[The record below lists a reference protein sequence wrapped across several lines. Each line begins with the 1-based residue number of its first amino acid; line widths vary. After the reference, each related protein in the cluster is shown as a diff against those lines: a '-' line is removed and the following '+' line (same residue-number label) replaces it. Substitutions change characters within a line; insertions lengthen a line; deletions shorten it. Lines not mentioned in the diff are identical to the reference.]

1 MDDKREI
8 LLKEVRSC
16 HTKQA
21 WESFFINCGQQLAS
35 LNESRPLIEIF
46 KLLAHDPQSPQYD
59 PAIFGILI
67 KGCICSQNHLLGK
80 KIYNFVRTKS
90 PPSFS
95 IPAAS
100 LFLELGQSHYARSIA
115 SRSLRLSQLDYEDA
129 IWLKAIVCRSFAEE
143 GKFKKAR
150 KLASTIRARLSNC
163 VRFYPDVLFELARTE
178 YLLSN
183 FPHASHYFHEAFA
196 HFFET
201 KDWKQAAQALYY
213 AAVSQRNNN
222 DMPNESSFFILK
234 QALALAEKFNLKNI
248 VSQIDFFYG
257 TQSYNQGDFIQAK
270 AYFLKALQGISDYDR
285 SIRRL
290 KILSLLTSTYMNLG
304 HYDLACKTT
313 NQLFD
318 FASKSDFEG
327 NLFCSLSLKAEL
339 DWERGDPLQ
348 SQRTLASSSFPL
360 NEKNVFSTEAF
371 NIYVRSIYQN
381 ALLDQKP
388 PATKMRLTIC
398 EQQRKF
404 SIFNYHY
411 ARGQSLLTQ
420 GNIQE
425 AYQLFADLH
434 KESTQR
440 NDYLHSALAQH
451 GLIQTQLA
459 QSRCDDETADLIHD
473 FEQTIKKLSE
483 SPLKAKLFIVRA
495 ALSYQRGN
503 FSECERLL
511 KAAGRLRRVEFVDSF
526 SIRCWL
532 NTMKGYSCRL
542 TQDWQLGLLGRQTRI
557 YFAPW
562 LRSVSQYHYQITN
575 NYAVDLSQNPILA
588 ELLDFLIDCPELR
601 ASIDELQTMVWKESL
616 RSYGWKQKILNALM
630 RLRDFFRYTM
640 APLILPQKNISIFV
654 EAIKVIRQREEGI
667 ERHQEILNLL
677 SFCPMTST
685 QISKRLQLSI
695 ATTKREIKSLAGSGS
710 LTSFRHGRNIY
721 YKFHSGR

>member
-1 MDDKREI
+1 MGNREI

-16 HTKQA
+16 HTKQS
-21 WESFFINCGQQLAS
+21 WESFFESSGQQLSS
-35 LNESRPLIEIF
+35 LNESRPLAEIF
-46 KLLAHDPQSPQYD
+46 KLLTHDPQSPKYD
-59 PAIFGILI
+59 PAIFGTLI
-67 KGCICSQNHLLGK
+67 KGCISSQNHQLGK
-80 KIYNFVRTKS
+80 EIFDFVRTKS

-100 LFLELGQSHYARSIA
+100 LFLELGQSHYARSIV
-115 SRSLRLSQLDYEDA
+115 SRSLRLSQLNDEDA
-129 IWLKAIVCRSFAEE
+129 LWLEAIICRSFAEE
-143 GKFKKAR
+143 GKFKKAG
-150 KLASTIRARLSNC
+150 KLLNTISSRLHSCARL
-163 VRFYPDVLFELARTE
+163 YPDILFELARTE

-183 FPHASHYFHEAFA
+183 FQHASLYFQEAFA
-196 HFFET
+196 LFFET

-213 AAVSQRNNN
+213 AAVSQRDKN
-222 DMPNESSFFILK
+222 DMPNEKSFFILK
-234 QALALAEKFNLKNI
+234 QALAIAEKFNLKNI

-257 TQSYNQGDFIQAK
+257 TQAYNQGDFLQART
-270 AYFLKALQGISDYDR
+270 YFLKALQGISDYDR

-348 SQRTLASSSFPL
+348 SQKTLASSRFPL
-360 NEKNVFSTEAF
+360 NEKNLFSTEAF
-371 NIYVRSIYQN
+371 NIYIRSIYQN

-388 PATKMRLTIC
+388 PATKMRLAIYDHH
-398 EQQRKF
+398 RKF

-425 AYQLFADLH
+425 SYQLFADLH
-434 KESTQR
+434 NESTKR

-459 QSRCDDETADLIHD
+459 QSRFDDESAELIHD

-483 SPLKAKLFIVRA
+483 SPFRAKLFIVRS
-495 ALSYQRGN
+495 ALAYQRGN
-503 FSECERLL
+503 FKECERLL
-511 KAAGRLRRVEFVDSF
+511 NAASRLRRVEFADAF

-532 NTMKGYSCRL
+532 RTMKGYSCRL

-557 YFAPW
+557 YFAPS
-562 LRSVSQYHYQITN
+562 LSLSNEYHYQITN
-575 NYAVDLSQNPILA
+575 TYDVDLSQNHMLA
-588 ELLDFLIDCPELR
+588 ELLDFLIERPDLR

-616 RSYGWKQKILNALM
+616 GSYGWKQKILNSLM
-630 RLRDFFRYTM
+630 RLRVFFRYTM

-654 EAIKVIRQREEGI
+654 EAIRVVRQRDEGA
-667 ERHQEILNLL
+667 ERHQEILKLL
-677 SFCPMTST
+677 SFCPMTSL

-695 ATTKREIKSLAGSGS
+695 ATTKREIKSLASNGS